1 MSDDFIIESIDLD
14 NGERLDII
22 DKSRMIAKDT
32 CLVMLIFRI
41 RIEIN
46 KKLIEKIPSITESS
60 IRETLG
66 ESVIYEAKHERNF
79 IHDNK
84 KDQVWKDVRDSF
96 LNTNMKYLSHPD
108 FSHKYV
114 IKKYN
119 EKKKNL

>member
-22 DKSRMIAKDT
+22 DKSRMIARDT

-41 RIEIN
+41 KIEIK
-46 KKLIEKIPSITESS
+46 KKLIEKIPKFTEDNL
-60 IRETLG
+60 RETLG
-66 ESVIYEAKHERNF
+66 EYVIYEATHERNF
-79 IHDNK
+79 INDNK
-84 KDQVWKDVRDSF
+84 KEQVIKEVRDSF

-119 EKKKNL
+119 EKKKNR

>member
-1 MSDDFIIESIDLD
+1 MSDDFIIENIDLD

-41 RIEIN
+41 KIEIN
-46 KKLIEKIPSITESS
+46 KKLIEKITTITEDSL
-60 IRETLG
+60 RETLG

-79 IHDNK
+79 INDNK
-84 KDQVWKDVRDSF
+84 KEQVLKDVRDSF

-119 EKKKNL
+119 EKKKNR

>member
-41 RIEIN
+41 KIEIN

-84 KDQVWKDVRDSF
+84 KDQVLKDVRDSF

-119 EKKKNL
+119 EKKKNR